1 MTATLRWISTT
12 HKRFDPQKHA
22 FAYQIPMLLAEPKS
36 LPKLSQEHLLFGYN
50 TPSLFTIYDRHY
62 LQISPQKIHTKLS
75 MYAAELSQKYTVW
88 MLSTPRFLSRGF
100 NPITLY
106 FWADT
111 DDRIAH
117 AMAEVTN
124 TYGEK
129 HLYFIHGDGSRYLDN
144 TQDKTFHVSPFL
156 TEKGQYH
163 FRIGRQLSN
172 IEIHIRYIEN
182 NRCQLYANMI
192 QKEVHP
198 MSNKTLLKTAIHL
211 PLGILGTFPRILFQA
226 AILNFIKKIPASGK
240 PTPQHPH
247 TIRPK
252 PPSPI
257 EGLAMRLVLSFFQ
270 KFEIGTLHIQLPDG
284 QTQTVGTDSTFVAT
298 LIIHEYSFF
307 TAMLFRGEIGVGE
320 SYVHGWWKSPDLVAV
335 LTLLLRNRIRLK
347 AKARGTWL
355 FKALR
360 RMTHALRANTVTNSK
375 KNIQAHYDLSN
386 DMYALFLDAN
396 MHYSSALFHTPTD
409 TLEEAQNHKVDQ
421 LITDLHVDATQ
432 HVLEIGSG
440 WGGAAIRLVKQTG
453 CKVTT
458 LTLSQA
464 QYDTVYQKI
473 HQEGLQ
479 NFIEVR
485 LEDYRQHEGTY
496 DRIVSIEMIEAVGHR
511 YLPQYFKTLDRLLK
525 PNGLIG
531 IQAITI
537 PDQRYA
543 DYLRRTDWIQQYIFP
558 GGHLPS
564 LAVIQEIIA
573 SQTRLIIEKTTNI
586 GPHYATTLHKW
597 RQRFLTHRQEVL
609 ALGFD
614 DAFIRKWEY
623 YFAYCETGF
632 KNRYINTLQLIF
644 TRPVNDALIQ
654 KDTERSPLYASV

>member
-1 MTATLRWISTT
+1 MTATLRWITTT
-12 HKRFDPQKHA
+12 HKRFYPKKHA
-22 FAYQIPMLLAEPKS
+22 FAYQIPMLLAEPHLLS
-36 LPKLSQEHLLFGYN
+36 KLSQTHLLFGYN
-50 TPSLFTIYDRHY
+50 TPSLFTIHDRHY
-62 LQISPQKIHTKLS
+62 LQIGPQTIQTKLS
-75 MYAAELSQKYTVW
+75 TYAAELSQKYTVW

-129 HLYFIHGDGSRYLDN
+129 HLYFIDGDGPRYLDN

-172 IEIHIRYIEN
+172 IEIHIRYMEN
-182 NRCQLYANMI
+182 HRCLLYANMI
-192 QKEVHP
+192 QKESLH
-198 MSNKTLLKTAIHL
+198 MSNTTLLKTAIHL
-211 PLGILGTFPRILFQA
+211 PLGILGTFPRIIFQA

-240 PTPQHPH
+240 PTPHHPH

-252 PPSPI
+252 PPSVLEAI
-257 EGLAMRLVLSFFQ
+257 AMRIIMTFFE
-270 KFEIGTLHIQLPDG
+270 KFEIGTLSIQLPDG
-284 QTQTVGTDSTFVAT
+284 QTKTVGTDTTFTAT
-298 LIIHEYSFF
+298 LIIQEYSFF

-320 SYVHGWWKSPDLVAV
+320 GYVNGWWTSPDLVAL
-335 LTLLLRNRIRLK
+335 LTLFLRNRIRLK

-360 RMTHALRANTVTNSK
+360 RFTHALRANTLLNSK

-386 DMYALFLDAN
+386 AMYALFLDAN
-396 MHYSSALFHTPTD
+396 MHYSSAIFHTSTD
-409 TLEEAQNHKVDQ
+409 TLEEAQNNKVDH
-421 LITDLHVDATQ
+421 LIADLHIDAT
-432 HVLEIGSG
+432 HHILEIGSG
-440 WGGAAIRLVKQTG
+440 WGGTAIRIAKKTG

-464 QYDTVYQKI
+464 QYDTVLQKI

-479 NFIEVR
+479 DFIDVR
-485 LEDYRQHEGTY
+485 LEDYRHHEGAY
-496 DRIVSIEMIEAVGHR
+496 DRIISIEMIEAVGHR

-525 PNGLIG
+525 PNGIIG

-543 DYLRRTDWIQQYIFP
+543 DYLRRTDWIQHYIFP

-573 SQTRLIIEKTTNI
+573 TQTRLTIEKTTNI
-586 GPHYATTLHKW
+586 GPHYATTLNAW
-597 RQRFLTHRQEVL
+597 RRRFLTHRKEVQ